1 MLKIKLSRLLAA
13 CVAALALTYPVSV
26 YAAIQLENRAY
37 TAPFLFSWLG
47 VWVFSIAGGICASFV
62 RITDIDSKLY
72 AAIFA
77 KMFIGT
83 FSGVALCLL
92 IAANAEPP
100 EAALTFWAFAASLF
114 SSPLATGAL
123 VYISNQ
129 RRLDSIFNRVS
140 RHAQDRYLPINRDYQ
155 SGNENKD
162 DDNDDIS
169 TPLR

>member
-26 YAAIQLENRAY
+26 YAAIQLEGRDY

-47 VWVFSIAGGICASFV
+47 VWVFSLAGGICASFV
-62 RITDIDSKLY
+62 RIADIDSKLY

-114 SSPLATGAL
+114 SAPLATGAL

-140 RHAQDRYLPINRDYQ
+140 KHAQDRYLPINRDYQ
-155 SGNENKD
+155 SASKD